1 CMEINAAWAAKTG
14 QGNAERIAAWLA
26 GDPPARAEAIADLF
40 DVLFTKAGELRA
52 SGSQDK
58 IDPAYRECVERVAL
72 CIGAVVE
79 LKAQRGL
86 VEVLVPALTVG
97 RRFALAGDE
106 AKRREGLVD
115 FDDLIR
121 RAAHLLSD
129 RGVGEWI
136 RYKLD
141 RQFDHILVDEAQDT
155 NRAQWSI
162 IEALTGDFFTGEG
175 QRDGKLRTI
184 FVVGDY
190 KQAIFGIQG
199 TSPEN
204 FAVAKARYAA
214 EMASWAENAQ
224 SLRANVAA
232 RELRELGLGQ
242 SFRTA
247 HAVLEFVDK
256 AIEAIGPANFGLRD
270 RPEPHEGDRK
280 RPGLVVLWK
289 PVEAGADEGEEGDE
303 PQDWISEPE
312 RRMADKIA
320 AQVKA
325 LVGSFQ
331 LVKGEPRKAGPGDI
345 MILVRKRR

>member
-1 CMEINAAWAAKTG
+1 
-14 QGNAERIAAWLA
+14 
-26 GDPPARAEAIADLF
+26 
-40 DVLFTKAGELRA
+40 
-52 SGSQDK
+52 
-58 IDPAYRECVERVAL
+58 
-72 CIGAVVE
+72 
-79 LKAQRGL
+79 
-86 VEVLVPALTVG
+86 
-97 RRFALAGDE
+97 
-106 AKRREGLVD
+106 
-115 FDDLIR
+115 
-121 RAAHLLSD
+121 
-129 RGVGEWI
+129 
-136 RYKLD
+136 
-141 RQFDHILVDEAQDT
+141 
-155 NRAQWSI
+155 
-162 IEALTGDFFTGEG
+162 
-175 QRDGKLRTI
+175 
-184 FVVGDY
+184 Y
-190 KQAIFGIQG
+190 KQAIFGFQG

-232 RELRELGLGQ
+232 RELRDLGLGQ

-247 HAVLEFVDK
+247 HAGLEFVDK
-256 AIEAIGPANFGLRD
+256 AIEAIGPAQFGLRET
-270 RPEPHEGDRK
+270 PEAHEGDRK

-345 MILVRKRR
+345 MVLVRKRRALAGLIVGRLHAAGVPVAAVDRLRLGAPLAVKDLMAALRFAAQPLDDLSLASLLVSPLVGWSQEQLLEHGYRPDKTH